1 MECREVDSHSKEPT
15 TLEEQLDELC
25 LYYMSIGVPYDEF
38 WYGDYCSLKYY
49 EANYLRQR
57 KIHNEEFWMQG
68 MYNYHG
74 VAISLANA
82 FRGKG
87 QKAHEYPKEPFTLDH
102 EYEEG
107 LDMSDDK
114 EREIALKRRQFVTN
128 LNNLFRDIDTAIGD
142 KNG

>member
-1 MECREVDSHSKEPT
+1 M
-15 TLEEQLDELC
+15 C

-49 EANYLRQR
+49 EETYLRQR
-57 KIHNEEFWMQG
+57 KIRNEEMWMNG

-87 QKAHEYPKEPFTLDH
+87 QKAEEYMKEPIAFFPK
-102 EYEEG
+102 
-107 LDMSDDK
+107 SDK
-114 EREIALKRRQFVTN
+114 EKKLEEEKIRQRVIDNLNALKEAWDGRISSQNSKSTN
-128 LNNLFRDIDTAIGD
+128 
-142 KNG
+142 

>member
-1 MECREVDSHSKEPT
+1 MERGTVNEPRSDDPPPT
-15 TLEEQLDELC
+15 MEEQLDELC
-25 LYYMSIGVPYDEF
+25 LYYMSMGVPYDEF

-74 VAISLANA
+74 VAISLSNA

-87 QKAHEYPKEPFTLDH
+87 QKAEEYMKEPIPFFPKT
-102 EYEEG
+102 
-107 LDMSDDK
+107 DK
-114 EREIALKRRQFVTN
+114 EKKIEEEKIRQRVIDNLNALKEAWDGRSSQN
-128 LNNLFRDIDTAIGD
+128 SKSPN
-142 KNG
+142 

>member
-1 MECREVDSHSKEPT
+1 MERGAVDEPRSKEST

-49 EANYLRQR
+49 EETYLRQR
-57 KIHNEEFWMQG
+57 KIRNEEMWMNG
-68 MYNYHG
+68 MYSYHG

-87 QKAHEYPKEPFTLDH
+87 QKAEEYMKEPIQFFPKS
-102 EYEEG
+102 EKEKKAEE
-107 LDMSDDK
+107 
-114 EREIALKRRQFVTN
+114 ERIRQRVIDNLNALKEAWDGRCSKNSESTN
-128 LNNLFRDIDTAIGD
+128 
-142 KNG
+142 